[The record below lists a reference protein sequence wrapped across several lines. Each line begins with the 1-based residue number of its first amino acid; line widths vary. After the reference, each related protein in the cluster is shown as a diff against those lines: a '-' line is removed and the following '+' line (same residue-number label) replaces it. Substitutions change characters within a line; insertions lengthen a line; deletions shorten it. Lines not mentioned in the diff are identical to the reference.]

1 MNIAILGFG
10 TVGGG
15 VYTLLRDGKLGIHVR
30 RVLDIRPIAELEG
43 LLTDNIADIVAD
55 PNIDCVVE
63 TIGGMHPA
71 LSYVTMAL
79 RAGKSVVTSNKELI
93 SQAIAPLAEGAAL
106 HNAQIRFGA
115 SVGGGVPWIDNLSMQ
130 KRIDTILSV
139 HGIVNGTTN
148 FILDAMHGGAYFE
161 KALDDARELGYAE
174 ADASADID
182 GLDAQRKC
190 AISAAV
196 AFDIIIEPED
206 IPVAGIATIR
216 NSDIE
221 AFAAKGLTCKS
232 VMFAART
239 EGGVCAYI
247 EPTLYSRNRLEANTP
262 TNHNLISLHGRNG
275 GHLAFY
281 GEGAGR
287 FPTAVNI
294 LRDLQDL
301 AGGGQWLGRSVQPAV
316 VRNEAAAHP
325 YYLRT
330 VSTHAQIAAVTEAAW
345 GEGVLTRRMSVSEMH
360 TLAMELRDED
370 PYTFIAGVCDDC
382 MDMR

>member
-15 VYTLLRDGKLGIHVR
+15 VYSLLRDGKLGIHVR
-30 RVLDIRPIAELEG
+30 RVLDIRPIEGLEN

-55 PNIDCVVE
+55 PQIDCVVE

-71 LSYVTMAL
+71 LNYVTMAL
-79 RAGKSVVTSNKELI
+79 RAGKSVVTSNKELV
-93 SQAIAPLAEGAAL
+93 SQAIAPLTEGAAM
-106 HNAQIRFGA
+106 HNAQIRCGA
-115 SVGGGVPWIDNLSMQ
+115 SVGGGVPWIDNLFRQ
-130 KRIDTILSV
+130 KRIDTILSLD
-139 HGIVNGTTN
+139 GIVNGTTN
-148 FILDAMHGGAYFE
+148 FILDAMHKGAQFSR
-161 KALDDARELGYAE
+161 ALEQAREMGYAE
-174 ADASADID
+174 ADASADLE

-206 IPVAGIATIR
+206 IPVAGIASIR
-216 NSDIE
+216 PSDIE
-221 AFAAKGLTCKS
+221 AFAGEGLVCKS
-232 VMFAART
+232 IMCAART
-239 EGGVCAYI
+239 EGGISAYV
-247 EPTLYSRNRLEANTP
+247 EPVLFSLGRMEAHTP
-262 TNHNLISLHGRNG
+262 TNHNFISLRGRHC

-301 AGGGQWLGRSVQPAV
+301 AGGGKMPGRNVQPAAV
-316 VRNEAAAHP
+316 ENAAVAHP

-330 VSTHAQIAAVTEAAW
+330 VSRHARLAEVTERAW

-360 TLAMELRDED
+360 TLSMELRDED
-370 PYTFIAGVCDDC
+370 PYTFLAGVCEN
-382 MDMR
+382 